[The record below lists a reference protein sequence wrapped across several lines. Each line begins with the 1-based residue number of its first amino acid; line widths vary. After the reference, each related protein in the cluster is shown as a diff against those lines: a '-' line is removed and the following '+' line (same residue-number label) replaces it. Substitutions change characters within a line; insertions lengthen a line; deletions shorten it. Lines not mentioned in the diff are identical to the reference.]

1 MGKICY
7 IVGAGEFYNHR
18 IEPYP
23 DDYVIAVDNGF
34 NYLMSMGVRID
45 LVVGDFDSYGGGI
58 PPHPNVIVLKQEKD
72 DTDMLAAINIGK
84 SKGYKNFCLYGG
96 IGGRISHTM
105 ANIQCLHMLSKEGM
119 QGFMYGDA
127 EIITVITDSQ
137 IDFGDNYRGYISI
150 FSLSGKAEK
159 VNIKN
164 LKYEIEDQ
172 NMTNKYPL
180 GISNEF
186 IGKKSS
192 VSVERGTLL
201 IIYEF
206 DDRGRAFRF

>member
-1 MGKICY
+1 MEKICY
-7 IVGAGEFYNHR
+7 VVGAGEFYNHM
-18 IEPYP
+18 IDPGS

-34 NYLMSMGVRID
+34 NYLMNMGVRID
-45 LVVGDFDSYGGGI
+45 LVVGDFDSYGGI
-58 PPHPNVIVLKQEKD
+58 PIHPNVVVLKQEKNE
-72 DTDMLAAINIGK
+72 TDMLAAINIGK

-96 IGGRISHTM
+96 IGGRISHTI
-105 ANIQCLHMLSKEGM
+105 ANIQCLHMLSQEGL

-137 IDFGDNYRGYISI
+137 IDFGDNYRGFISV
-150 FSLSGKAEK
+150 FSLSEKAEK
-159 VNIKN
+159 VSIKN
-164 LKYEIEDQ
+164 LKYEIENQ
-172 NMTNKYPL
+172 TLTNKYPI

-192 VSVERGTLL
+192 VSVGRGSLL

-206 DDRGRAFRF
+206 DDRGRVFRYY

>member
-1 MGKICY
+1 MEKICY

-18 IEPYP
+18 IIPNP

-34 NYLMSMGVRID
+34 NYLINMGVRID
-45 LVVGDFDSYGGGI
+45 LVIGDFDSYGGI
-58 PPHPNVIVLKQEKD
+58 PHHPNVIILNQEKNE
-72 DTDMLAAINIGK
+72 TDMLAAINVGK
-84 SKGYKNFCLYGG
+84 SKGYKVFCLYGG
-96 IGGRISHTM
+96 IGGRVSHTI
-105 ANIQCLHMLSKEGM
+105 ANIQCLHMLSKEDM

-137 IDFGDNYRGYISI
+137 IDFGDNYRGYISV

-164 LKYEIEDQ
+164 LKYDLD
-172 NMTNKYPL
+172 NKNLTNKYPV
-180 GISNEF
+180 GVSNEF
-186 IGKKSS
+186 IGRQSS
-192 VSVERGTLL
+192 VSVARGSLL